1 MAKKL
6 ETQEKLKRFWE
17 TQAEN
22 FKMLSDELQKLKEEL
37 MLENGVET
45 RRVAK
50 EGFGDKG
57 E

>member
-17 TQAEN
+17 TQAEH

-37 MLENGVET
+37 MLENGVEI

-50 EGFGDKG
+50 GSSGT
-57 E
+57 